1 MNYHSG
7 LRYQR
12 GAGFTSLFSG
22 LFKALRPLASMGFS
36 AGKKFLES
44 DIAKK
49 IGSTALDVG
58 KNALTNIATDLLEGV
73 DLKES
78 AQKQLNEAKSKISK
92 VLKGGGG
99 GRKRKHETKEQSTK
113 CKKVVYSL
121 ID

>member
-7 LRYQR
+7 LRNQR

-58 KNALTNIATDLLEGV
+58 KNALTNIATDFLEGV

-92 VLKGGGG
+92 VLKGGG
-99 GRKRKHETKEQSTK
+99 RKRKHETKEQSTK